1 MKISK
6 RNDSAARLRLA
17 AIVESSDDAIIGKD
31 LDGIITDWNNGAR
44 RMYGFTA
51 EQAIG
56 RPISIL
62 TPPERPDEIPQI
74 MERVKRGERI
84 EQYETV
90 RLTCTGKRIQVSL
103 TVSPIRDGVGNII
116 GASAVARDITERKH
130 AEEERERL
138 VTELQAALSKVKL
151 LSGFLPIC
159 SACKKIRNDQGYWEQ
174 VEIYIRDH
182 SEAEFS
188 HAICPDCFRELYPGY
203 TEGQK

>member
-84 EQYETV
+84 EQ
-90 RLTCTGKRIQVSL
+90 
-103 TVSPIRDGVGNII
+103 
-116 GASAVARDITERKH
+116 
-130 AEEERERL
+130 
-138 VTELQAALSKVKL
+138 
-151 LSGFLPIC
+151 
-159 SACKKIRNDQGYWEQ
+159 
-174 VEIYIRDH
+174 
-182 SEAEFS
+182 
-188 HAICPDCFRELYPGY
+188 
-203 TEGQK
+203 